1 MNERQRKILIA
12 VAALVGIMLI
22 YPPFQVLGRGLG
34 YSWIFSPPHY
44 AATINAGQLFIQW
57 VAVAFIGA
65 IAFFLSKE
73 PTIPIAVLSKSIEI
87 DNLLSSD
94 KLQESREQ
102 LLGNQLYEAIV
113 GEKNRDRYLAVFNR
127 FDSQESYLNAG
138 WNWSAFLFSGLWA
151 LYRKMYVWFFAFW
164 AIATISNI
172 IEKAGS
178 TGFSLLVLLIP
189 AFAFGVYADALY
201 YRRAKAKIA
210 SASQFNNPTEV
221 LDQLRKNGGVHTWLL
236 WIFGMLLVIGVI
248 AAILIPL
255 FART

>member
-1 MNERQRKILIA
+1 MNDRQRKILIA

-44 AATINAGQLFIQW
+44 AATINTGQLFIQW
-57 VAVAFIGA
+57 VAVAFIGG
-65 IAFFLSKE
+65 IAFFLSKV
-73 PTIPIAVLSKSIEI
+73 PTIPIAVLSKSVEI
-87 DNLLSSD
+87 DNLSSSD

-102 LLGNQLYEAIV
+102 LLVNQLYEAIV
-113 GEKNRDRYLAVFNR
+113 GKKNRDRYIAKFNR
-127 FDSQESYLNAG
+127 FDSQESYLSAG
-138 WNWSAFLFSGLWA
+138 WNWSAFVFSGLWA

-178 TGFSLLVLLIP
+178 PGFSLLVLLIP
-189 AFAFGVYADALY
+189 ALAFGVYADALY

-210 SASQFNNPTEV
+210 SASHFNNPTEV
-221 LDQLRKNGGVHTWLL
+221 LDQLQKKGGVHTWVLWGLGILL
-236 WIFGMLLVIGVI
+236 AVGFF
-248 AAILIPL
+248 AAILIPM
-255 FART
+255 FAPH